1 MSVVSFKTDRGTAA
15 AEEQALRV
23 ELAAAYRVF
32 ADFGWTETIFNH
44 ITARV
49 PGPEHHFLINPFGLL
64 YDQVTASNLVKI
76 DLTGKP
82 VAPTEHKVNPAG
94 FIIHSAFHMARDDAQ
109 CVIHWHSPAGMAI
122 AQLEGGLEFN
132 HFVACQFYGRL
143 AYHDF
148 EGLTLD
154 MDEQSR
160 LLEHFGK
167 DSVAMILRNHGMLV
181 IGRTVGEAVWRAFN
195 LERMCDVQLRAMAT
209 GAKRVTPAPAI
220 LEKSARQVRE
230 LEDRSLDLG
239 GTVLTALMRKLDLKD
254 SSYRN

>member
-15 AEEQALRV
+15 QEERALRV

-32 ADFGWTETIFNH
+32 AEFGWTETIFNH

-49 PGPEHHFLINPFGLL
+49 PGPEHNFLINPFGLL

-76 DLTGKP
+76 DLTGRP
-82 VAPTEHKVNPAG
+82 VEPTEYKVNPAG
-94 FIIHSAFHMARDDAQ
+94 FIIHSAFHMARDDAH

-143 AYHDF
+143 AYHEF

-167 DSVAMILRNHGMLV
+167 DAVAMILRNHGLLV
-181 IGRTVGEAVWRAFN
+181 VGRTVGEAVWRAFN
-195 LERMCDVQLRAMAT
+195 LERMCDLQLRAMAA
-209 GAKRVTPAPAI
+209 GGKRITPAPAV
-220 LEKSARQVRE
+220 LEKSARQVQE
-230 LEDRSLDLG
+230 LESRELDLG
-239 GTVLTALMRKLDLKD
+239 GTILGAMMRKLDKSD
-254 SSYRN
+254 PSYRD